1 MRCHEQKNK
10 YIFLKCIHNH
20 SCTHKYTNLLNLIRS
35 LRIINVQY
43 LLCNEEKRKKK
54 ERKEIKER
62 KERKKT
68 SLSLFTSHK
77 NRNRPQHTYIRQG
90 FIIPNLLQKNYL
102 TRTSFG
108 YCNMYFV
115 FFIVNER
122 CTTIIYYLN
131 LKNCTSGLSIWNS
144 YMAS

>member
-1 MRCHEQKNK
+1 MYSTYSAMKK
-10 YIFLKCIHNH
+10 K
-20 SCTHKYTNLLNLIRS
+20 
-35 LRIINVQY
+35 
-43 LLCNEEKRKKK
+43 EKKKK

-62 KERKKT
+62 KKRKKT
-68 SLSLFTSHK
+68 SLSPFTSHK

-131 LKNCTSGLSIWNS
+131 LKNCTSGLSI
-144 YMAS
+144 

>member
-1 MRCHEQKNK
+1 MYSQIHKSLESNKVSKN
-10 YIFLKCIHNH
+10 NQ
-20 SCTHKYTNLLNLIRS
+20 CTVLT
-35 LRIINVQY
+35 LRW
-43 LLCNEEKRKKK
+43 KKKKKKK

-62 KERKKT
+62 KERKRT
-68 SLSLFTSHK
+68 SLSPFTSHK
-77 NRNRPQHTYIRQG
+77 NRNRPQHTYIRQV
-90 FIIPNLLQKNYL
+90 FIIPNSFQKNYL
-102 TRTSFG
+102 TPTSFA

>member
-1 MRCHEQKNK
+1 MCSTYSAMKK
-10 YIFLKCIHNH
+10 K
-20 SCTHKYTNLLNLIRS
+20 
-35 LRIINVQY
+35 
-43 LLCNEEKRKKK
+43 EKKKK

-102 TRTSFG
+102 TRTSFA

-131 LKNCTSGLSIWNS
+131 LKNCTSGLSI
-144 YMAS
+144 

>member
-1 MRCHEQKNK
+1 MYSQIHKSLGSNKVSKN
-10 YIFLKCIHNH
+10 NP
-20 SCTHKYTNLLNLIRS
+20 CTVLT
-35 LRIINVQY
+35 LRWR
-43 LLCNEEKRKKK
+43 KKKKKKK

-62 KERKKT
+62 KKRKKT
-68 SLSLFTSHK
+68 SLSPFTSHK